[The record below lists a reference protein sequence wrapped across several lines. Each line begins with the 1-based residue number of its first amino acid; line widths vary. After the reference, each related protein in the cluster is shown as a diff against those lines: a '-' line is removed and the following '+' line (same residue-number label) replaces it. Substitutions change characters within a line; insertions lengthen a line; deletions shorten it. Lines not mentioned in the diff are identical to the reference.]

1 MIFLE
6 TPRLMLRTVAP
17 EDAAAIHGWRNDP
30 PLRPVPAGTGP
41 GVRRNRR
48 SGGGAQGRRFLCGRP
63 FYGRDGAQGH

>member
-30 PLRPVPAGTGP
+30 RC
-41 GVRRNRR
+41 VRYQRGQVREYGEIAALVEEHR
-48 SGGGAQGRRFLCGRP
+48 GRRFLCGRP

>member
-30 PLRPVPAGTGP
+30 RCVRYQRGQVRSTEKSPLWWRSTGTTFSLWTP
-41 GVRRNRR
+41 
-48 SGGGAQGRRFLCGRP
+48 LLWP
-63 FYGRDGAQGH
+63 